1 MPYETKWYDV
11 QMTGELGYD
20 TIPLH
25 RPKFIYFEFTGLRP
39 NVPHW
44 VFFGGIEVTKFC
56 NTSYTKNDYE
66 SAARTSVLKEPG
78 EQFLNAT
85 EFPSGGGLPYS
96 GATAAGG
103 PTAPLYSNANGV
115 LSGVFYLQSNTTYNW
130 NLSIDGTELLAID
143 VSDAN
148 KNNAYSVGAGL
159 FRGIGQYENYYN
171 YTVAESYE
179 VWVDPPEPII
189 EIEDNSTTAEV
200 APSDTNTIVNTT
212 DKNDT
217 VKTTILSYDTG
228 SDTGKNYTE
237 VSFDNGNGD
246 IVTHHRDPDNGFSV
260 SDTLGGVW
268 KKSDGG
274 YWTRTFN

>member
-20 TIPLH
+20 AIPLH

-212 DKNDT
+212 DDK
-217 VKTTILSYDTG
+217 VKTTIVDTDTG
-228 SDTGKNYTE
+228 TD
-237 VSFDNGNGD
+237 VSFDFGNGD
-246 IVTHHRDPDNGFSV
+246 IVTHHHSNDDKFSV
-260 SDTLGGVW
+260 TDTLGGEW
-268 KKSDGG
+268 HNDYG
-274 YWTRTFN
+274 YWTRRF